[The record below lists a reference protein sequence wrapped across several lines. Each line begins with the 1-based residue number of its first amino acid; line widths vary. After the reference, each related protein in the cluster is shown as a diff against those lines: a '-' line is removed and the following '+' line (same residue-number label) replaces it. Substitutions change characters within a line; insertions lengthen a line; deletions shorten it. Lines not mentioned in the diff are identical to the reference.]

1 MRKAIKLPLFIIS
14 FLLLIIFI
22 SFSIS
27 EIRLSSIEGKP
38 KVNDEKLEQT
48 YSKINEI
55 YPPNQ
60 DGDLTSNK
68 SINFDKPSEN
78 EVVWARESIFLKAN
92 EESISLKLPMYDD
105 IINKFYKKNQS
116 REGDYYKLIVNTKN
130 LSYSNDTVLI
140 IGDSFVGGHGIFD
153 DNTNWP
159 LIFSDKINSI
169 TKGKQFNIISVGE
182 GGWDIY
188 DYIHYADKL
197 YNLFKYK
204 YLIIS
209 FLPNDHMNYNISVL
223 KQKNSNINDGY
234 KYIKCMTGD
243 LIMIKFLSIF
253 DNLFPRTVKESV
265 KLYCSKYLKLSD
277 DQIEVF
283 EKTLY
288 NLKIDS
294 EINNYKVIF
303 MPLYPSLDVDIYM
316 TNPNLIP
323 DSKGNNYLTEI
334 IRKVGFDIVSPDTSI
349 KIASKKDKYGW
360 VNPIDWHPSVILSH
374 AYANDL
380 FNYFD
385 RNSFLISAYNDTLN
399 TYKFSEKLGIY
410 NYFSSIKPFDFF
422 FKFTKFSDD
431 KSKKYININNLGISD
446 GMLATRKSYR
456 NLTDDP
462 NSKLTGKDFP
472 PQSSLC
478 AKINRPHAEIS
489 FNKDH
494 FNNFEV
500 KIINDHPANQIIV
513 GSKSYDLYGNEYYSR
528 GYILKPNEDVKLVIN
543 GTLIIASLESGC
555 PVDKPI
561 KLPELDIT
569 LEI

>member
-1 MRKAIKLPLFIIS
+1 MRKTIKLPLFIIS

-27 EIRLSSIEGKP
+27 EIRLSNIEGKT
-38 KVNDEKLEQT
+38 KVNDAKLEPT
-48 YSKINEI
+48 YSKVDEK
-55 YPPNQ
+55 YFPHQ
-60 DGDLTSNK
+60 EGDLTSNK

-78 EVVWARESIFLKAN
+78 DIVWARESIFLIAN
-92 EESISLKLPMYDD
+92 QKGISLKLPMYND
-105 IINKFYKKNQS
+105 IINKFYKKIQS
-116 REGDYYKLIVNTKN
+116 IKGGYNLIVNTKN

-140 IGDSFVGGHGIFD
+140 IGDSFVGGYGILD
-153 DNTNWP
+153 YNTNWP

-169 TKGKQFNIISVGE
+169 TKGKQFNIISVSR

-188 DYIHYADKL
+188 DYINYADKL
-197 YNLFKYK
+197 YNSFKYK

-209 FLPNDHMNYNISVL
+209 FLPNDHMNYKISEL

-234 KYIKCMTGD
+234 KYIKCMSGD
-243 LIMIKFLSIF
+243 LMMIKFLSIF
-253 DNLFPRTVKESV
+253 DNLFPRTVKKSV

-277 DQIEVF
+277 DQIEVL

-288 NLKIDS
+288 NLKRDS

-334 IRKVGFDIVSPDTSI
+334 IRKIGFDIVSPDTSI

-385 RNSFLISAYNDTLN
+385 RSSLISTYNGTLN
-399 TYKFSEKLGIY
+399 KYKFSEKLGIY

-446 GMLATRKSYR
+446 GMLATRKSYI

-462 NSKLTGKDFP
+462 NSKLTGKEFP

-489 FNKDH
+489 FNKDY
-494 FNNFEV
+494 FNNFEA
-500 KIINDHPANQIIV
+500 KIINDHPTNQIIV

-528 GYILKPNEDVKLVIN
+528 GYILNPSEDVKLEIN

-555 PVDKPI
+555 PLDKPI
-561 KLPELDIT
+561 KLPELSIT